1 VGFFVSFRIS
11 SFISRLIYLISSTI
25 EVSRS
30 AAGGAWFRVEEPE
43 KNFSMQDFD
52 LSLFVEGVF

>member
-1 VGFFVSFRIS
+1 MSFRIS
-11 SFISRLIYLISSTI
+11 SFISRFIYLISSTI